1 MPIDVHTEHLV
12 PLDEYVRLRPPGR
25 NGKRMHKSTGY
36 RHVNPGVR
44 GVKLEIVC
52 YGAKTYTSKEA
63 ISRFVAAL
71 TRAREASTERSGKPL
86 QGHGT
91 GSSTKAADR
100 IFG

>member
-36 RHVNPGVR
+36 RHANPGVR
-44 GVKLEIVC
+44 GQRLEIVC
-52 YGAKTYTSKEA
+52 YGGKTYTSKEA

-71 TRAREASTERSGKPL
+71 TKAREASTQRSGKPRP
-86 QGHGT
+86 GHDA
-91 GSSTKAADR
+91 GSSTKEADR